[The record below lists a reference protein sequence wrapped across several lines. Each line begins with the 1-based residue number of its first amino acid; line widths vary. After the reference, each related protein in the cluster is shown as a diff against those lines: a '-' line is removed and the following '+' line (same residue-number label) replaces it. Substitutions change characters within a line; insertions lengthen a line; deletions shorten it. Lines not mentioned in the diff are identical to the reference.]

1 MTSLTIFTWGY
12 DGWGSSTRQ
21 LKDAVDTVEQGRG
34 FEPPYFVDLRI
45 SRSVRAEGF
54 RENAFE
60 KVLGRD
66 RYQWM
71 PSLGNKAIR
80 RRTGP
85 RIQINEPA
93 AVEELLGIAL
103 RRNAKRQ
110 RLLMFCQC
118 PLPGRPGGHDQCHRV
133 KVASLLLKAAAKRN
147 VSLTIAEWPGG
158 QPQSRA
164 LKTDDL
170 QLKKSKWRK
179 NTFHLGS
186 GSPRLN
192 SWRCPGPHWSTLCLP
207 SSSVRAIADPAVY
220 RGGKWLLPITSVVA
234 DQRIGRGLSQGVPP
248 AASSVWSRSPQ
259 IIVTACASADYP
271 ALCPT
276 QC

>member
-1 MTSLTIFTWGY
+1 MTFLTIFTWGY

-21 LKDAVDTVEQGRG
+21 LKVAVDAVEGGRG

-60 KVLGRD
+60 KTVGRA

-71 PSLGNKAIR
+71 PSLGNDRIKR
-80 RRTGP
+80 RKGP

-118 PLPGRPGGHDQCHRV
+118 PLPGRPRAHDRCHRV
-133 KVASLLLKAAAKRN
+133 EVASLLLKAASKRN
-147 VSLTIAEWPGG
+147 VSLRIGEWPGG
-158 QPQSRA
+158 QPQAGTLRVS
-164 LKTDDL
+164 DL
-170 QLKKSKWRK
+170 QATKLKSGARSIV
-179 NTFHLGS
+179 LGKRQPS
-186 GSPRLN
+186 IELLGLPWGSIVNLR
-192 SWRCPGPHWSTLCLP
+192 SP
-207 SSSVRAIADPAVY
+207 SSAGRVIADSAVY
-220 RGGKWLLPITSVVA
+220 RGGKWLLPVPFGVDASGADVRALKKKDTPRAAPIRPGYPKCVA
-234 DQRIGRGLSQGVPP
+234 D
-248 AASSVWSRSPQ
+248 
-259 IIVTACASADYP
+259 Y
-271 ALCPT
+271 
-276 QC
+276 